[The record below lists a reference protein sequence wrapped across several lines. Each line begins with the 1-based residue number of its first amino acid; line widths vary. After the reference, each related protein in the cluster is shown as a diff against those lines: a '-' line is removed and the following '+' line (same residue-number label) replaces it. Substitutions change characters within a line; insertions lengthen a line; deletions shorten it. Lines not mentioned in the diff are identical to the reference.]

1 MKKSKKLKKILTKK
15 SKNKDCDNTITIS
28 QLDIYASVRKV
39 VSTKP
44 SKYMESKKIYNRKD
58 KSWRKGII

>member
-1 MKKSKKLKKILTKK
+1 MKNMKKLKEILIKKSK
-15 SKNKDCDNTITIS
+15 SKDCDNTVTIT

-39 VSTKP
+39 VPTKP